1 MREDTKT
8 LLFAATVCVTCSL
21 LLSGTAATLRG
32 RQQANEAF
40 DVKRNIVKA
49 FGIDIGEMERPEIVS
64 TFEKHVSEE
73 TAGDLPL
80 FIWTDEGADEL
91 ALELACGGD
100 GLDNLIN
107 RPRIQKP
114 GLALAGFLE
123 YIHPGRVQIL
133 GKSEIHFLQE
143 RTTTERARIASMVCR
158 HGVCCFIVT
167 EGLEVPIELKD
178 ASETS
183 SVPVFRTE
191 LRTSVVIDTLSGFLQ
206 DRLAPRS
213 VTHGVLM
220 DVYGLGVF
228 ILGES
233 GVGKSECALDLVVR
247 GHRLVSDDVVEMKRI
262 GSRIVGTGPELTRHH
277 MELRGLGIVN
287 VKDLFGVASVRVTKD
302 VEFVIRLE
310 PWDRQKKYERLGL
323 DDMEYGI
330 LGIELPYVEM
340 PVGPGR
346 NLSVLIEV
354 AARNHLLKLKGYHP
368 ARDLARKLGRQ
379 LRESRFDAID
389 ERSEPGRGEY

>member
-1 MREDTKT
+1 MSEHESSAIPTMAVRE
-8 LLFAATVCVTCSL
+8 LL
-21 LLSGTAATLRG
+21 
-32 RQQANEAF
+32 
-40 DVKRNIVKA
+40 
-49 FGIDIGEMERPEIVS
+49 
-64 TFEKHVSEE
+64 
-73 TAGDLPL
+73 
-80 FIWTDEGADEL
+80 TDENAEDL
-91 ALELACGGD
+91 ALELVVGEA
-100 GLDNLIN
+100 GLDNLIQ

-133 GKSEIHFLQE
+133 GKSEIRFLEE
-143 RTTTERARIASMVCR
+143 RPEPERSRIASMVCR
-158 HGVCCFIVT
+158 HGVCCFVIT
-167 EGLEVPIELKD
+167 EGLQVPEALKQ
-178 ASETS
+178 E
-183 SVPVFRTE
+183 SVDSGIPLFRTG
-191 LRTSVVIDTLSGFLQ
+191 LRTSVVIDTLSAYLQ

-213 VTHGVLM
+213 VTHGVLI

-233 GVGKSECALDLVVR
+233 GIGKSECALDLVVR

-287 VKDLFGVASVRVTKD
+287 VKDLFGVASVRVTKN

-310 PWDRQKKYERLGL
+310 PWDSGKKYERLGL

-330 LGIELPYVEM
+330 LGIPLPYVEM

-368 ARDLARKLGRQ
+368 ARELARKLGRRI
-379 LRESRFDAID
+379 RESGAGPGGPEAD
-389 ERSEPGRGEY
+389 EGEF